1 MGERLREHYFLVV
14 RIGVLLILEVYIV
27 LSQSILTGTSGR
39 VFLLLA
45 LFIGA
50 MAGKELV
57 EKEKKWLFLFW
68 QLFYGVG

>member
-45 LFIGA
+45 LFIGFQKRLL
-50 MAGKELV
+50 GNIT
-57 EKEKKWLFLFW
+57 
-68 QLFYGVG
+68 VGGLK